1 MSCKILKEDGSVLLK
16 EDGCALLL
24 EHIWAYIK
32 RTIARMEIR
41 RSDIA
46 RTDIRKLYPEKMP
59 LGRWIRGC

>member
-1 MSCKILKEDGSVLLK
+1 MSCKILKEDGGVLLK

-32 RTIARMEIR
+32 RTVARIEINR
-41 RSDIA
+41 FAIA
-46 RTDIRKLYPEKMP
+46 RTP